1 TQDPEAP
8 PRPANPA
15 PPETEKA
22 DREIQQQNA
31 HHICGAICFLMGTI
45 LFRRFGKP
53 SFFVSVR
60 KDWHAGGS
68 PIGFVVYIA
77 LYENLRFEGKLA
89 CLTSVF
95 VSALRVF
102 LNSTISTWT
111 AGSGRLN
118 NSDQDPSLLS
128 HFLVEDFRY
137 TSMAYPFSDFKYSD
151 GLTVVGISFCTAIVC
166 EAISWVLIYRTN
178 SYKNLRSSIDKA
190 SKKLET
196 MKTDS
201 NKINIKKSKTKKIDR
216 VETSLKE
223 SSRDLSLF
231 KFKSGGVVAL
241 VLFVVFG
248 LLNSLFEGKV
258 VAKLPFKPF
267 GLIMKMSHRGLQG
280 IDPTDCSMAFLYFLC
295 SISIRT
301 NLQKFLGFAPPRGA
315 SAGLFPMPDPKTNIW
330 FLIAINE
337 ICIGHFR

>member
-1 TQDPEAP
+1 MQSIQ
-8 PRPANPA
+8 NPNQILEE
-15 PPETEKA
+15 PKPITVFVNSFSH
-22 DREIQQQNA
+22 RESLS
-31 HHICGAICFLMGTI
+31 CERTRL
-45 LFRRFGKP
+45 
-53 SFFVSVR
+53 
-60 KDWHAGGS
+60 
-68 PIGFVVYIA
+68 GFVHV
-77 LYENLRFEGKLA
+77 LA
-89 CLTSVF
+89 IPQGF
-95 VSALRVF
+95 G
-102 LNSTISTWT
+102 NSS
-111 AGSGRLN
+111 

-128 HFLVEDFRY
+128 LFLDFSLP
-137 TSMAYPFSDFKYSD
+137 SMAYPFSDFKYSD

-196 MKTDS
+196 MKTDN

-267 GLIMKMSHRGLQG
+267 GLVMKMSHRGLQG
-280 IDPTDCSMAFLYFLC
+280 NDPTDCSMAFLYFLC

-315 SAGLFPMPDPKTNIW
+315 GAGLFPMPDPKTS
-330 FLIAINE
+330 
-337 ICIGHFR
+337 

>member
-1 TQDPEAP
+1 
-8 PRPANPA
+8 
-15 PPETEKA
+15 
-22 DREIQQQNA
+22 
-31 HHICGAICFLMGTI
+31 
-45 LFRRFGKP
+45 
-53 SFFVSVR
+53 
-60 KDWHAGGS
+60 
-68 PIGFVVYIA
+68 
-77 LYENLRFEGKLA
+77 
-89 CLTSVF
+89 
-95 VSALRVF
+95 
-102 LNSTISTWT
+102 
-111 AGSGRLN
+111 
-118 NSDQDPSLLS
+118 
-128 HFLVEDFRY
+128 
-137 TSMAYPFSDFKYSD
+137 MAYPFSDFKYSD

-280 IDPTDCSMAFLYFLC
+280 NDPTDCSMAFLYFLC

-315 SAGLFPMPDPKTNIW
+315 GAGAGLFPMPDPKTSWLGFYNI
-330 FLIAINE
+330 
-337 ICIGHFR
+337 

>member
-1 TQDPEAP
+1 M
-8 PRPANPA
+8 AN
-15 PPETEKA
+15 
-22 DREIQQQNA
+22 
-31 HHICGAICFLMGTI
+31 
-45 LFRRFGKP
+45 
-53 SFFVSVR
+53 
-60 KDWHAGGS
+60 
-68 PIGFVVYIA
+68 
-77 LYENLRFEGKLA
+77 
-89 CLTSVF
+89 
-95 VSALRVF
+95 
-102 LNSTISTWT
+102 
-111 AGSGRLN
+111 
-118 NSDQDPSLLS
+118 
-128 HFLVEDFRY
+128 
-137 TSMAYPFSDFKYSD
+137 PFSDFKYSD

-196 MKTDS
+196 MKTES

-267 GLIMKMSHRGLQG
+267 GLVMKMSHRGLQG
-280 IDPTDCSMAFLYFLC
+280 SDPTDCSMAFLYFLC

-315 SAGLFPMPDPKTNIW
+315 SGSLFPMPDPKTS
-330 FLIAINE
+330 
-337 ICIGHFR
+337 

>member
-1 TQDPEAP
+1 MTPIIKDIVDTRSRFPF
-8 PRPANPA
+8 
-15 PPETEKA
+15 TYS
-22 DREIQQQNA
+22 EITTTLLCALQSFISISLSCERV
-31 HHICGAICFLMGTI
+31 HSRFSLRSRHFSLR
-45 LFRRFGKP
+45 FRFG
-53 SFFVSVR
+53 SSNYF
-60 KDWHAGGS
+60 
-68 PIGFVVYIA
+68 
-77 LYENLRFEGKLA
+77 
-89 CLTSVF
+89 
-95 VSALRVF
+95 
-102 LNSTISTWT
+102 
-111 AGSGRLN
+111 
-118 NSDQDPSLLS
+118 DQDP
-128 HFLVEDFRY
+128 
-137 TSMAYPFSDFKYSD
+137 T
-151 GLTVVGISFCTAIVC
+151 IVC

-267 GLIMKMSHRGLQG
+267 GIVMKMSHRGLQG
-280 IDPTDCSMAFLYFLC
+280 NDPTDCSMAFLYFLC

-301 NLQKFLGFAPPRGA
+301 NLQKFLGFAPPRG
-315 SAGLFPMPDPKTNIW
+315 SGAGLFPMPDPKTS
-330 FLIAINE
+330 
-337 ICIGHFR
+337 